1 PRPRE
6 AQYTVSRRDPKSE
19 PAPQIFGPRSP
30 AARASSRACS
40 GTGFAP
46 TRTMRILAL
55 AFAIAA
61 LGCNE
66 HGSTP
71 CTGQNCCHTSA
82 DCKQTFEQCFEPGA
96 DIGCGACQVPP
107 NTCQVDTECAT
118 QGPTAICSVARCTC
132 NGEKSCIAGCADDA
146 GCPEGTTCGP
156 DHRCA
161 PMACGNPPPC
171 PDNFDGMRTGTCIRR
186 ACTTASACTGGCVNG
201 RCFDMLGFCS
211 APPA

>member
-1 PRPRE
+1 GIERGGERGPRPIARLGDGAKE
-6 AQYTVSRRDPKSE
+6 L
-19 PAPQIFGPRSP
+19 PQIHLGHAKHSIRSAAATRNLSPLLRFLGP
-30 AARASSRACS
+30 ARLRHASSRACS

-96 DIGCGACQVPP
+96 DIGCGACQIPP
-107 NTCQVDTECAT
+107 TTCQVDTECAT
-118 QGPTAICSVARCTC
+118 QGPTAICSVARCT
-132 NGEKSCIAGCADDA
+132 
-146 GCPEGTTCGP
+146 
-156 DHRCA
+156 
-161 PMACGNPPPC
+161 
-171 PDNFDGMRTGTCIRR
+171 
-186 ACTTASACTGGCVNG
+186 
-201 RCFDMLGFCS
+201 
-211 APPA
+211 